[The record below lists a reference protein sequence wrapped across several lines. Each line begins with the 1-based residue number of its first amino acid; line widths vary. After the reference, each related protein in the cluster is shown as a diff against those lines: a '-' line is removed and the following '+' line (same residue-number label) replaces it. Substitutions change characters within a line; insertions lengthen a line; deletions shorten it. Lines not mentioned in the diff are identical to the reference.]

1 MANTLAEVA
10 ALSRRASV
18 GGGHFSVLNTVHKSP
33 SVGYGMLGQGF
44 GSFDF
49 VVRFPSGQLMRI
61 SADCERRLGSVK
73 QEVATGSG
81 IPGDRQVWVLDGLLR
96 EGDHLTLKDL
106 DFHKSSGYAFL
117 FDSTALPLPRNPR
130 KRGREGGGPAHAE
143 QAAVVAR
150 AAADRAQAARRV
162 ARRTSAILLHNHAVD
177 NFTTLSLTEIQGV
190 LHQVLD
196 LAAAGMTPAP
206 VGSWTGWRP
215 RAVPGEGRGRIGST
229 PKDSNAGGS

>member
-10 ALSRRASV
+10 ALSRRASI
-18 GGGHFSVLNTVHKSP
+18 GGGHFSVLSAVHKSP
-33 SVGYGMLGQGF
+33 SVGHGMLGQGF

-49 VVRFPSGQLMRI
+49 VVRFPSGQIMRI

-73 QEVATGSG
+73 HEVATGSG

-96 EGDHLTLKDL
+96 EGDHLMLKDL
-106 DFHKSSGYAFL
+106 DFHLSSCYAFL
-117 FDSTALPLPRNPR
+117 FDSTALPLARNPR
-130 KRGREGGGPAHAE
+130 KRGREGWGPAHAE

-150 AAADRAQAARRV
+150 AAVAARRV

-196 LAAAGMTPAP
+196 LAAAGMAPAP
-206 VGSWTGWRP
+206 VGTWTGWQP
-215 RAVPGEGRGRIGST
+215 RAVPGEGRVRIGST
-229 PKDSNAGGS
+229 PKDSNAGGC